1 MCPNR
6 NIVCIWAGAIAQL
19 VLVHMNLT
27 LSLDSHA
34 SKPHQVDDSTS
45 ICVSLLVLD
54 LLFICDY
61 I

>member
-6 NIVCIWAGAIAQL
+6 NIVCMWAGAIEQL

-34 SKPHQVDDSTS
+34 SKPHQVQVFVCPCHGV
-45 ICVSLLVLD
+45 IIYL
-54 LLFICDY
+54 
-61 I
+61 